1 MKKPGRADA
10 RPGNGPA
17 QRPDERSAATLEALA
32 KRAMARK
39 PTTPSGHRVK
49 LVLTLF
55 LPHDVAEYVTARAI
69 REGKDVAGLV
79 GEILAAELRRR

>member
-1 MKKPGRADA
+1 MPPQPARDNKDRLGFAQDPKADFS
-10 RPGNGPA
+10 P
-17 QRPDERSAATLEALA
+17 EALA
-32 KRAMARK
+32 KRAVARK

-69 REGKDVAGLV
+69 RERRTR
-79 GEILAAELRRR
+79 LA